1 MRRTPMNR
9 SAWPRKVVD
18 HQKRARDLE
27 SNQPLAL
34 VECAPV
40 AIKKIVKSTAVM
52 AKIGD
57 LVDQQYLKDKA
68 HRNPALLEMAC
79 GRHCLLRV
87 PGQCVGGT
95 DTTVAAHSNWACHGG
110 KGGARKAD
118 DEYSVWG
125 CFGCH
130 HWLDQIAAPKATKQ
144 YVFMRAHADQVME
157 WRRIAKDPSEKPR
170 YRKAAQWA
178 LDVLNA
184 APALVNIA

>member
-1 MRRTPMNR
+1 M
-9 SAWPRKVVD
+9 
-18 HQKRARDLE
+18 
-27 SNQPLAL
+27 
-34 VECAPV
+34 ECAPV
-40 AIKKIVKSTAVM
+40 AIKTIVKSTAVM
-52 AKIGD
+52 AKIGG
-57 LVDQQYLKDKA
+57 LPPTPIPKTEA

-144 YVFMRAHADQVME
+144 AAFMRAHADQVLE
-157 WRRIAKDPSEKPR
+157 WRRIAQGHNEKPR
-170 YRKAAQWA
+170 NRKAAQWA

-184 APALVNIA
+184 AQALVNIA